1 MQKLR
6 HSYLSGE
13 NSGDRMRVNDKVE
26 QMETT

>member
-6 HSYLSGE
+6 NSYLSGE
-13 NSGDRMRVNDKVE
+13 NFDDTMRVNDKVE